1 MATEL
6 YTGVYGCRHI
16 IYTVKCHFVKKVSLT
31 LDFMYITHVNC
42 HKTHNSYRNHATQNE
57 PSVASADFSEYFS
70 FIAGQ
75 KMLTPLMLDDLDL
88 KNIYN

>member
-1 MATEL
+1 MAKEL
-6 YTGVYGCRHI
+6 YTGVYGCTHI
-16 IYTVKCHFVKKVSLT
+16 IYTVKCHFVKKVSLA

-42 HKTHNSYRNHATQNE
+42 HKTHNSYRNHATQNDH
-57 PSVASADFSEYFS
+57 SVASADFSGYFS

-88 KNIYN
+88 KNI